1 MAVKTW
7 KIAYVQHQSI
17 CEILVAEGIVRGV
30 TKEQEQ
36 KMPLDENKY

>member
-7 KIAYVQHQSI
+7 KIACVQHQSI
-17 CEILVAEGIVRGV
+17 RETLVAEGIVRGV

-36 KMPLDENKY
+36 KMLLDENKY